1 MTTNGKELDALIR
14 EALSTEEREVFD
26 RLGEPSLPAMMIGGF
41 RGRLRWMNFYAM
53 LMTFAFFALAVVSV
67 VKIFQAEE
75 VADMLRWGVGFAFG
89 LAGTMALKVWFWLE
103 MQRFALSREIKRV
116 ELAVAHLAGELRSR

>member
-1 MTTNGKELDALIR
+1 MTTNGKDFDVLIR

-41 RGRLRWMNFYAM
+41 GGRLRWVNLYAS
-53 LMTFAFFALAVVSV
+53 LLTFAMFGLAVFSV

-75 VADMLRWGVGFAFG
+75 VAEMIRWSVGFAFG
-89 LAGTMALKVWFWLE
+89 LASSLGLKVWFW
-103 MQRFALSREIKRV
+103 MQMERYALSREIKRV